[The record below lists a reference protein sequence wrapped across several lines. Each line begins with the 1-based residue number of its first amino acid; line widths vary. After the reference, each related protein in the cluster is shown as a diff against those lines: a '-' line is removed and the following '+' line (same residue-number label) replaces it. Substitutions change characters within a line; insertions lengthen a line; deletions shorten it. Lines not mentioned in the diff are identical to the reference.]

1 MLKAYVFASVAVLSV
16 MVLPVKSLAHVM
28 ETNYV
33 MQDTKLKITAVY
45 SSGEPARNTHIK
57 VYAPNNLDQPWMEGV
72 TDENGNFAFQ
82 PDPNVQGEWEV
93 KIGENDHADELL
105 VPVTDQGV
113 QIDKISQLPNEG
125 HLHIGDRL
133 IVDRSGI
140 SLAQQPQQFLHNP
153 TQQLLAP
160 GALVLS
166 GSLCTT
172 ALITRRQR

>member
-1 MLKAYVFASVAVLSV
+1 MLKAYMFAAVAVLSV
-16 MVLPVKSLAHVM
+16 MALPVKSLAHVI

-57 VYAPNNLDQPWMEGV
+57 IYAPNNPDRPWMEGV
-72 TDENGNFAFQ
+72 TDEKGDFAFH
-82 PDPNVQGEWEV
+82 PDPDVQGEWEV

-105 VPVTDQGV
+105 VPVTNQGV
-113 QIDKISQLPNEG
+113 QIDKISQLPNQG
-125 HLHIGDRL
+125 HLHVGDHL

-140 SLAQQPQQFLHNP
+140 SLAQQPQPFLHNP
-153 TQQLLAP
+153 TQQLFAL
-160 GALVLS
+160 GALVLT

-172 ALITRRQR
+172 TLIARRKR